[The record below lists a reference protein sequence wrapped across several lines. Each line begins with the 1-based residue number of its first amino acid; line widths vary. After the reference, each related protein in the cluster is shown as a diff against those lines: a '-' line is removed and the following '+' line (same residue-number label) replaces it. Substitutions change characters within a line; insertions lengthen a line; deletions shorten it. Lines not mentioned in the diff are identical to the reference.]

1 MFERPPNGFFVRD
14 LILFNQLRRGGYVAK
29 GFIFEAPDLTN
40 SPIVDLNEFQEQLC
54 LLLASLHENQR
65 LQVQYFS
72 DSDYKAELLR
82 YQQETERFENVWTK
96 RSRNERFARYWQAMV
111 DRKLRRQRVVF
122 YVSRSLD
129 NVPKTLTSNTAL
141 REYYLA
147 LLDQLETEF
156 THVQHLLK
164 EIFASAGTRVL
175 PMNDVDHFRHYKT
188 FLNPSFAER
197 FDFDPAGDFQADLSI
212 QENCWHSEGNG
223 QSDFGFYMDGHYHS
237 VIALTR
243 WPRSTYPGI
252 IQRLTNLRLL
262 DFTIT
267 VNIDPLPITQE
278 INKEEKEHDR
288 VAGDYAS
295 EKKISL
301 LTVMEKKQKKIHALM
316 QGQTIPFKALFV
328 IRVWDKSKEG
338 LNAKSGAIKNAINSM
353 NSAQYF
359 ESNLP
364 STSKNLFFET
374 WPGWTWGRYEHRKL
388 YAEHRYL
395 ADMLPVTSTFTG
407 HLKTAEAIYDG
418 PNNNL
423 IGVETFSGS
432 KDNQS
437 PQHAV
442 LLGMSGAGK
451 SVSVC
456 DLLSQTEG
464 YFAYTVIIEEGLSYG
479 IYTQTVEEGAR
490 PIIIH
495 PDGDLTIN
503 YLDTKGLPLTPDHL
517 SAATALVARMIGT
530 SSQEDKQMLRQA
542 QIAKYLNLLYED
554 SFQDWQKKRHDQLLG
569 IARHALALQQF
580 RAERMPP
587 GATSLETFADYRLNT
602 RFARF
607 INVPELM
614 QIFRQMADV
623 QTAAMLNL
631 PRPKLD
637 GEKPAI
643 RSAPATPPLKKFV
656 QSLVE
661 RAHKLKTERVDPSE
675 DNMLKITSEGRKAAL
690 DLRLMIPTAKDDPQS
705 KVNLAVENI
714 FRIWE
719 TTKDDRLAQ
728 LVFCDLSTPKE
739 KGFSV
744 YDDME
749 QKLVKL
755 GVPPEEIAF
764 IQDYDADN
772 AKLMLFRSVRAG
784 KTRILFGSTQKMGS
798 GTNVQERLIALH
810 HLDAPWRPADVEQRE
825 GRILRQGNK
834 NAVVQIYRYV
844 TEGSFDAYMWQTL
857 ETKAKFIAQVMSGD
871 MTVRRL
877 EDMDSAALT
886 YAEVKA
892 IASGNPLVIE
902 KAQVDAELIRLT
914 RLRSA
919 HAEEQYRIRSGL
931 RHSHEEVETWTE
943 RLANLREDLKLRQDT
958 SGDLFRIELDKQV
971 LDNRGIA
978 GELLLR
984 RAEKIKTR
992 FGEDIRIGRFAGFDL
1007 FIRAGFSNSAELV
1020 LRGKNSYSTRVTDTA
1035 LGTIRSLESVVQ
1047 GFEERAGR
1055 LETDIKDSQKRGVE
1069 LEAKVGALFEKEERY
1084 HHLVKRQSEIEDQL
1098 DLTKNQAPNQLET
1111 AENTE
1116 AIVEGEQPDKNETI
1130 KPKAARRMKV

>member
-14 LILFNQLRRGGYVAK
+14 LMVFNHLRRGGYVSK
-29 GFIFEAPDLTN
+29 GFVFEPPDLTN
-40 SPIVDLNEFQEQLC
+40 SPIADLNEFQEQLC

-72 DSDYKAELLR
+72 DSDYKTELLR

-96 RSRNERFARYWQAMV
+96 RSRNERFARYWQAMTE
-111 DRKLRRQRVVF
+111 RKLRRQRVIL
-122 YVSRSLD
+122 YVSRSLE
-129 NVPKTLTSNTAL
+129 NTPRTFTSDSAL
-141 REYYLA
+141 REYYLTM
-147 LLDQLETEF
+147 LDQLEMEF
-156 THVQHLLK
+156 SHVHHLLK

-175 PMNDVDHFRHYKT
+175 PMSDLDHFKHCKN
-188 FLNPSFAER
+188 FLNPSLADR
-197 FDFDPAGDFQADLSI
+197 FDFDAASDFQPELSI

-223 QSDFGFYMDGHYHS
+223 QSDFGFFMDGHYHS

-243 WPRSTYPGI
+243 WPRTTYPGI

-262 DFTIT
+262 DYAIT
-267 VNIDPLPITQE
+267 VNVDPLPITQE

-328 IRVWDKSKEG
+328 IRVWDKSKDG
-338 LNAKSGAIKNAINSM
+338 LNAKASAIKNAINSM

-364 STSKNLFFET
+364 TTSKSLFFQT

-388 YAEHRYL
+388 YSEHRYL

-407 HLKTAEAIYDG
+407 HLATAEAIYDG
-418 PNNNL
+418 PANNL

-451 SVSVC
+451 SVTVC

-479 IYTQTVEEGAR
+479 
-490 PIIIH
+490 
-495 PDGDLTIN
+495 
-503 YLDTKGLPLTPDHL
+503 
-517 SAATALVARMIGT
+517 
-530 SSQEDKQMLRQA
+530 
-542 QIAKYLNLLYED
+542 
-554 SFQDWQKKRHDQLLG
+554 
-569 IARHALALQQF
+569 
-580 RAERMPP
+580 
-587 GATSLETFADYRLNT
+587 
-602 RFARF
+602 
-607 INVPELM
+607 
-614 QIFRQMADV
+614 
-623 QTAAMLNL
+623 
-631 PRPKLD
+631 
-637 GEKPAI
+637 
-643 RSAPATPPLKKFV
+643 
-656 QSLVE
+656 
-661 RAHKLKTERVDPSE
+661 
-675 DNMLKITSEGRKAAL
+675 KITTEGRKAAL
-690 DLRLMIPTAKDDPQS
+690 DLRLMKPGLPDDPQS
-705 KVNLAVENI
+705 KVNLAVEKI
-714 FRIWE
+714 HQIWE
-719 TTKDDRLAQ
+719 ATKDDRLAQ
-728 LVFCDLSTPKE
+728 LVFCDLSTPQDR
-739 KGFSV
+739 GFSV
-744 YDDME
+744 YRDMAD
-749 QKLVKL
+749 KLKHL
-755 GVPPEEIAF
+755 GVPENEIAF

-772 AKLMLFRSVRAG
+772 AKVALFRSVRAG
-784 KTRILFGSTQKMGS
+784 KVRVLFGSTQKMGS

-825 GRILRQGNK
+825 GRILRQGNR
-834 NAVVQIYRYV
+834 NSSVQIYRYV

-871 MTVRRL
+871 MTMRRL

-886 YAEVKA
+886 YAEIKA

-919 HAEEQYRIRSGL
+919 HAEEQYRIRSSL

-943 RLANLREDLKLRQDT
+943 RLANLREDLTGRQDT
-958 SGDLFRIELDKQV
+958 SGDRFRIELDKQT

-984 RAEKIKTR
+984 RAEKTKTR
-992 FGEDIRIGRFAGFDL
+992 FGEDIRIGRFAGFDM
-1007 FIRAGFSNSAELV
+1007 FIRSGFNNTAELV
-1020 LRGKNSYSTRVTDTA
+1020 LRGKNSYSSRVTDTA
-1035 LGTIRSLESVVQ
+1035 LGTIRSLESEVQ
-1047 GFEERAGR
+1047 GFEERAAR
-1055 LETDIKDSQKRGVE
+1055 LETDIRDSRKRGVE
-1069 LEAKVGALFEKEERY
+1069 LEAKVGAPFEKEERY

-1098 DLTKNQAPNQLET
+1098 DLTKNQAPNQLEA

-1130 KPKAARRMKV
+1130 KPKPARRMKV